1 MGRSMHRPH
10 NRTGRQRYY
19 VTFQSPVTTFTGTDK
34 TPGTAWVN
42 GLSVWAEM
50 TQIGGR
56 EVTWNQQVQA
66 EEDYIITCRYFPGF
80 KQNMRI
86 MWNDLYFYI
95 IQVNDLGTLN
105 HVIEITCTKMD
116 PEQHGNA

>member
-34 TPGTAWVN
+34 TPGTAWVS
-42 GLSVWAEM
+42 GQSMWAEM
-50 TQIGGR
+50 TQIGGK
-56 EVTWNQQVQA
+56 ESTWPQQTQAVQ
-66 EEDYIITCRYFPGF
+66 DYIFTIRWFPGF

-86 MWNDLYFYI
+86 LWESRYFYI
-95 IQVNDLGTLN
+95 TQVNDLGSLN
-105 HVIEITCTKMD
+105 HVIEIFCTEMD
-116 PEQHGNA
+116 PEQQVNA